1 MYRNKKWKK
10 IVIMLCVMMNIVAMA
25 SVSYGAPKVQ
35 SWDEMS
41 NSAKEFLDK
50 GANQN
55 VISNDD
61 LYGVVQPIASTLIA
75 IGTAVLVV
83 VTVVMGI
90 KYMTSNPEQQGKL
103 KQQLIGLVVS
113 TVVIF
118 GAQLIW
124 ALVYNLMKGF

>member
-1 MYRNKKWKK
+1 MYKNKKWKK

-25 SVSYGAPKVQ
+25 SVSYGATKVQ

-83 VTVVMGI
+83 VTVIMGI

-124 ALVYNLMKGF
+124 ALIYNLMKGF